1 MGAPVQ
7 RLSGLNFLKEPA
19 SFNTHSGGLL
29 SRPACATVKE
39 AAGAVIELRKKKQ
52 WPMRSGTT
60 HRPGME
66 HSSHDAY
73 T

>member
-1 MGAPVQ
+1 MGAPA
-7 RLSGLNFLKEPA
+7 RIISGLNFLKE
-19 SFNTHSGGLL
+19 SKDSNTHSGGLL